1 MSECEHETAQLCASA
16 VIWMVAFINALCYIE
31 SISLHIYVYTIQIAI
46 AIILIKLNTL
56 WAVWQFDIIIIY
68 FESRSLNYVMRCV
81 YVSDSVWLR
90 ALPSSIPAAHRFFVR
105 ENLWVYDLC
114 CAFFCVVDAKF
125 HSITITR
132 NKLSVKRVQEKYIM
146 NFPHIHINLT
156 DRLNKYNTSFSRIW
170 CIH

>member
-68 FESRSLNYVMRCV
+68 FESRSVTLNYIMRERFCMIARTSIFHSWCSDFCAEIYECV
-81 YVSDSVWLR
+81 GCL
-90 ALPSSIPAAHRFFVR
+90 VR
-105 ENLWVYDLC
+105 
-114 CAFFCVVDAKF
+114 AFFCVDAKF

-132 NKLSVKRVQEKYIM
+132 NKLGVKRVQEKYIM
-146 NFPHIHINLT
+146 NFPHIHINLE
-156 DRLNKYNTSFSRIW
+156 R
-170 CIH
+170 